1 IKVMQI
7 VFDGKEVKKIHEMLE
22 RELADL
28 RADRR
33 RAEAAE
39 NEIQVVEE
47 ETLLMILH
55 KKFAVAA
62 LFAPRAVE
70 KFEASAFNE

>member
-1 IKVMQI
+1 MQI
-7 VFDGKEVKKIHEMLE
+7 VFDGREVEKIHEMLE

-28 RADRR
+28 RADILHAGASDNKMRL
-33 RAEAAE
+33 A
-39 NEIQVVEE
+39 EE

-70 KFEASAFNE
+70 

>member
-1 IKVMQI
+1 MQI
-7 VFDGKEVKKIHEMLE
+7 VFDGIEVEKIHEMLE

-28 RADRR
+28 RADIR
-33 RAEAAE
+33 RAGEADNKMRLA
-39 NEIQVVEE
+39 EE

-70 KFEASAFNE
+70 